1 MYTAKKDEI
10 KISDL
15 IKETLKKSGYT
26 QALENE
32 NTIEKRKRA
41 DTVFKKLFFCHNVAP
56 SVNVAIVLSTEVTK
70 NIVVNPLF
78 FHIEKQSCK
87 GVPGL
92 NISPLMVEDISSDA
106 YWATTMAAKNSKG
119 YR

>member
-1 MYTAKKDEI
+1 MA
-10 KISDL
+10 
-15 IKETLKKSGYT
+15 
-26 QALENE
+26 
-32 NTIEKRKRA
+32 KRKRA

-119 YR
+119 YRTMVDNRCAIYFSAVDTGTVR